1 MRDSIRRRFRS
12 VRHRLR
18 SVRHRL
24 RRLERREVREFHR
37 WLESTENLL
46 HLSALV
52 IVPLLIGAVT
62 WLSNVSPIVSFLI
75 YPPLASG
82 TYTLFADPDG
92 RYSSPGRFVGGM
104 TAGALSGWIALQVSA
119 QFWYTFTPAVFQAP
133 AGAAAL
139 GIFLTGV
146 ATWTLSLEEPSAFST
161 ALLVLITGSE
171 QLTYVVGITVSSL
184 LVAGV
189 FLVWRRRFYHRR
201 ARYLFQS
208 VRGDDQILVPVRES
222 ASESLVLFAARLAA
236 AHDAGKVVLVK
247 TVRPEA
253 IEETAAEL
261 DADGVVIEAEESPEE
276 SLTRAA
282 EEQITEQQLRSLE
295 RIESVVD
302 VPCEFVVA
310 IESGSAGETVYATA
324 ETENCDLIVCP
335 YETEDG
341 DPSPF
346 VRTILNGAV
355 DAIVF
360 RPSDGRTEWTR
371 ILVLVRS
378 PGQLANA
385 MLDFA
390 NRLVSARGTISA
402 CTCIS
407 TRRERRS
414 AEIMLENV
422 IESFSESI
430 ETRIA
435 TGSVEQFLERNTSL
449 YDLAVIGAST
459 DRSAASRLVSTPT
472 FERIQEVDCDL
483 AIVHRGT

>member
-1 MRDSIRRRFRS
+1 M
-12 VRHRLR
+12 
-18 SVRHRL
+18 
-24 RRLERREVREFHR
+24 REFHR

-46 HLSALV
+46 HLSVLV

-62 WLSNVSPIVSFLI
+62 WLSNVSPVVSFLI

-104 TAGALSGWIALQVSA
+104 TAGALSGWIALKLST
-119 QFWYTFTPAVFQAP
+119 QFWYSFTPEPFQVQ

-139 GIFLTGV
+139 GIFLTGI
-146 ATWTLSLEEPSAFST
+146 ATWALSLEEPSAFST
-161 ALLVLITGSE
+161 ALLVLVTGSE
-171 QLTYVVGITVSSL
+171 QLTYVVGIAVSSL

-189 FLVWRRRFYHRR
+189 FLVWRRRFYHKR

-208 VRGDDQILVPVRES
+208 VRGDDQILVPVRED
-222 ASESLVLFAARLAA
+222 ASVSLVLFAARLAA
-236 AHDAGKVVLVK
+236 AHDAGKVVLMK
-247 TVRPEA
+247 TVSREA

-261 DADGVVIEAEESPEE
+261 DADGSVVIESDEVDESPEE

-282 EEQITEQQLRSLE
+282 EEQITEQRLESLE
-295 RIESVVD
+295 QFQDRIESLVD

-310 IESGSAGETVYATA
+310 VESGSAGETVYTTA
-324 ETENCDLIVCP
+324 EAESCDLIVCP

-341 DPSPF
+341 DPSRF
-346 VRTILNGAV
+346 VRTILNGTV

-360 RPSDGRTEWTR
+360 RPSDGRTEWNR

-378 PGQLANA
+378 PGELANA

-390 NRLVSARGTISA
+390 NRLVLARGTISA

-407 TRRERRS
+407 NRRERRS
-414 AEIMLENV
+414 AEIMLENLV
-422 IESFSESI
+422 ESFSESI

-459 DRSAASRLVSTPT
+459 DRSAASRFVSTPT

-483 AIVHRGT
+483 AIVHRGA

>member
-1 MRDSIRRRFRS
+1 MFDSLRHRFRS
-12 VRHRLR
+12 I
-18 SVRHRL
+18 RHRL
-24 RRLERREVREFHR
+24 RRIERREVREFHR

-46 HLSALV
+46 HLSALI

-104 TAGALSGWIALQVSA
+104 TAGALSGWIALKVSA
-119 QFWYTFTPAVFQAP
+119 QFWYTFTPEIFQVP

-139 GIFLTGV
+139 GILLTAI
-146 ATWTLSLEEPSAFST
+146 ATWTLGLEEPSAFST
-161 ALLVLITGSE
+161 ALLVLVTGSE
-171 QLTYVVGITVSSL
+171 QLTYVVGIAVSSL

-208 VRGDDQILVPVRES
+208 VRGDDQLLVPVREG

-236 AHDAGKVVLVK
+236 AHDAGKVVLMK
-247 TVRPEA
+247 TVSQAA
-253 IEETAAEL
+253 IEETASEL
-261 DADGVVIEAEESPEE
+261 DADGSVVIEEGESPEE

-282 EEQITEQQLRSLE
+282 EEQITERQLESLE
-295 RIESVVD
+295 RFQELIESVVD

-324 ETENCDLIVCP
+324 ETEHCDLIVCP
-335 YETEDG
+335 FETEDG
-341 DPSPF
+341 DPSSF

-371 ILVLVRS
+371 ILVMVRS

-390 NRLVSARGTISA
+390 NRLVPARGTISA

-435 TGSVEQFLERNTSL
+435 TGSVERFLERNTSL

-459 DRSAASRLVSTPT
+459 DRSAASRFVSTPT